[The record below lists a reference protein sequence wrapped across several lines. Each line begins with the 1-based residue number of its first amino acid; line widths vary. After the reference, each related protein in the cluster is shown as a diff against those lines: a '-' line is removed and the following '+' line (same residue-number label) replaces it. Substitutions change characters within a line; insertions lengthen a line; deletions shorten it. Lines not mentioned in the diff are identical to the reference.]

1 MATSLDSIDSLSVD
15 YPELFEDRGDP
26 LTDDFIITDVSNP
39 GGASDENIASSDTIS
54 SGGNILDDFL
64 SSSDDVIDNY
74 CNSNVFNNNIMTGLP
89 RGRYPGA
96 STFGG
101 SSPIPPID
109 ALAFYLP
116 FHYYPKWWGIYLTFE
131 GVYFLT
137 SEITKRA
144 HGHGVPWYVARDFA
158 KVFLF
163 RHEFFH
169 HKVETLATRMECVTR
184 TSCYKTGIE
193 DRYQAT
199 KFTSDWIEES
209 LANAYA
215 LKMAFE
221 AFSKKGVYH
230 KKYLDPCMLAL
241 IEIVNDSDEGYR
253 QGTDYD
259 LGDFLR
265 TGKTYED
272 ATCEISEV
280 YLTACFPHIKSS
292 GLSFWQTANRMMN
305 PIANIIS
312 RTNYIISKYSKIC
325 RRLPLDH
332 YFAKPN
338 KIIKAIKN
346 YGIELKLV
354 SKSGKGSHQKYKVMS
369 GPCYGHTFELPR
381 KPQCGTIKD
390 IWKQATGE
398 SLSLT
403 RLKAII

>member
-26 LTDDFIITDVSNP
+26 FTDDIIITDVINP
-39 GGASDENIASSDTIS
+39 GGASDENIASS
-54 SGGNILDDFL
+54 GNILDDFL
-64 SSSDDVIDNY
+64 SRGDDVIDNY
-74 CNSNVFNNNIMTGLP
+74 CNNNVFNNNNMPGLP

-96 STFGG
+96 PIFGG

-137 SEITKRA
+137 SEITTRA
-144 HGHGVPWYVARDFA
+144 HGHSVPWYVARDFA

-169 HKVETLATRMECVTR
+169 HKVETLATRMECVSR

-193 DRYQAT
+193 GRYQAT

-215 LKMAFE
+215 LKMTLE
-221 AFSKKGVYH
+221 AFNKKGIYH
-230 KKYLDPCMLAL
+230 KKYLIPCMESL
-241 IEIVNDSDEGYR
+241 IEIVKDSDEGYR
-253 QGTDYD
+253 QGIDYD

-272 ATCEISEV
+272 ATCEMSEE
-280 YLTACFPHIKSS
+280 YLSACFPHIKSS

-305 PIANIIS
+305 PIANVKS
-312 RTNYIISKYSKIC
+312 RTNYIISKYSRIC
-325 RRLPLDH
+325 RQLPVDH
-332 YFAKPN
+332 YFAKPRN
-338 KIIKAIKN
+338 IIKAIKN
-346 YGIELKLV
+346 YGIELEVV

-369 GPCYGHTFELPR
+369 GPRYGHAFELPR

-398 SLSLT
+398 GISLSK
-403 RLKAII
+403 LKAII

>member
-1 MATSLDSIDSLSVD
+1 MATSIDSIDSLSVD
-15 YPELFEDRGDP
+15 YPDFFEDRGDP
-26 LTDDFIITDVSNP
+26 FTDDFIITDVNNP
-39 GGASDENIASSDTIS
+39 GGVSNSNKSIPSID
-54 SGGNILDDFL
+54 NILEEFLNGDD
-64 SSSDDVIDNY
+64 ITDNL
-74 CNSNVFNNNIMTGLP
+74 CKNNVFNDNNMPGLP
-89 RGRYPGA
+89 KGRYPGA

-137 SEITKRA
+137 SKIAKSA
-144 HGHGVPWYVARDFA
+144 HGHEVPWDVARDFA

-215 LKMAFE
+215 LKMTLAAFN
-221 AFSKKGVYH
+221 KKGIYH
-230 KKYLDPCMLAL
+230 KKYLTPCILAL
-241 IEIVNDSDEGYR
+241 IEIVKNSDEGYR
-253 QGTDYD
+253 QGIDYD
-259 LGDFLR
+259 LGDFLW

-272 ATCEISEV
+272 ATCEISEE
-280 YLTACFPHIKSS
+280 YLSACFPHITSS

-305 PIANIIS
+305 PIANVKS
-312 RTNYIISKYSKIC
+312 RTNYIISKDSRIC
-325 RRLPLDH
+325 SRLPIGH
-332 YFAKPN
+332 CFAKPRN
-338 KIIKAIKN
+338 IIKAIKH
-346 YGIELKLV
+346 YGIELELV
-354 SKSGKGSHQKYKVMS
+354 PDSGKGSHQKYKVMS
-369 GPCYGHTFELPR
+369 EPRCGHAFEIPR
-381 KPQCGTIKD
+381 KPQSGTIKG

-398 SLSLT
+398 SISLT
-403 RLKAII
+403 ILKAII